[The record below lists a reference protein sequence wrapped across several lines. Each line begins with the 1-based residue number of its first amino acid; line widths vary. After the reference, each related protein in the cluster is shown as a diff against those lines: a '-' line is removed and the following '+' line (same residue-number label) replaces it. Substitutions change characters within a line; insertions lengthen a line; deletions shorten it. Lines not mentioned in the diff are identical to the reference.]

1 MKRIASIFSLIL
13 LFSFSTLKAQDIEN
27 LYVSATGWA
36 QWSELDDADGYL
48 LSIDGQTE
56 FEILN
61 HYFQHQVEGFSDGES
76 HNLKVAAI
84 VNGNPGNFANFDWIY
99 TSCEH
104 FEGFVSAPQ
113 GEWQGNDIVLNWEL
127 PQISQDDDSFYES
140 FENGIPEN
148 WGFIDADGDNHWWF
162 LASLFM
168 PAPQYTF
175 FPHSGE
181 DMICSES
188 YSNMIGV
195 GALHPDNYI
204 VTHKVHVT
212 GSSVFSFW
220 ACAQDAN
227 YPFEHFGVA
236 VSTGSQTNP
245 ADFTMLNEWTLSAKD
260 SRNGTWYQYTTD
272 LSAYAGQEVYIAI
285 RHFNCT
291 DQFYLNVDDLEFSNG
306 SKGTTSVTGILG
318 TFIIRDGESYDIVPG
333 DTNSYTDVAPDHIG
347 HEYVLRVIY
356 NGEESDF
363 TRLAMSCEEIVL
375 VADPTD
381 VNEDSNSV
389 INIFPNPAIDAIT
402 IQCEGLQQITLYNS
416 IGQIILTS
424 EVTGNQLQIDLSAFP
439 AGYYIIQALTTQ
451 GVMTQKMAI
460 E

>member
-1 MKRIASIFSLIL
+1 MKRIASILSLVL
-13 LFSFSTLKAQDIEN
+13 LFAFSTTKAQNIEN

-36 QWSELDDADGYL
+36 QWNELEQADSYL
-48 LSIDGQTE
+48 VRIDGQTE
-56 FEILN
+56 FEIED
-61 HYFQHQVEGFSDGES
+61 HYFQHEVESFIDGER
-76 HNLKVAAI
+76 HNIMVAPI
-84 VNGNPGNFANFDWIY
+84 VDGTTGSFASFDWIY

-104 FEGFVSAPQ
+104 FEGVVGTPT

-127 PQISQDDDSFYES
+127 PQISQDDDSF
-140 FENGIPEN
+140 FEGFEDGIPSN
-148 WGFIDADGDNHWWF
+148 WRIIDADGDNHWWY
-162 LASLFM
+162 LASVFM

-181 DMICSES
+181 DMISSES
-188 YSNMIGV
+188 FSNMIGV

-212 GSSVFSFW
+212 ESSTFSFW
-220 ACAQDAN
+220 ACAQDAS

-236 VSTGSQTNP
+236 VSSGSQTNP
-245 ADFTMLNEWTLSAKD
+245 NDFTMLNEWTLSAKD

-333 DTNSYTDVAPDHIG
+333 DTNSYTDVAPDHID
-347 HEYVLRVIY
+347 HEYNLRVIY
-356 NGEESDF
+356 DGEESDF
-363 TRLAMSCEEIVL
+363 THFAMSCEEIVL
-375 VADPTD
+375 VSDPTNVD
-381 VNEDSNSV
+381 ENNCNRISV
-389 INIFPNPAIDAIT
+389 FPNPAIDAVT
-402 IQCEGLQQITLYNS
+402 IQCEDIQQVTIFNS
-416 IGQIILTS
+416 IGQMMFTS
-424 EVTGNQLQIDLSAFP
+424 EANGNQLQIDLSDFP
-439 AGYYIIQALTTQ
+439 AGYYFIQTRNTQ
-451 GVMTQKMAI
+451 GVMMQKMI
-460 E
+460 LE